1 MEGRR
6 CGRPRAR
13 DGDADEARVSAA
25 VAIAMPRM
33 ARVRRASCGSR
44 IASACARRARLASP
58 FLTRT

>member
-1 MEGRR
+1 VDIRSR
-6 CGRPRAR
+6 N
-13 DGDADEARVSAA
+13 GDADEARVSAA

-44 IASACARRARLASP
+44 TASAWAMRARLASP